1 MSYKLLYH
9 PSVFKEDLPKI
20 SSDQKERIKHVIE
33 TRLLENPLLAGRP
46 LRQSL
51 KGHMKLRVGDWR
63 IIYRIEKEYIIVL
76 KIGHRRE
83 VYRRVVKRA
92 E

>member
-9 PSVFKEDLPKI
+9 PSVYKEDLPKI

-33 TRLLENPLLAGRP
+33 TRLLENPLLVGKP

-63 IIYRIEKEYIIVL
+63 IIYRIEKNDIVVL
-76 KIGHRRE
+76 KIGHRKE
-83 VYRRVVKRA
+83 VYRRATGRL
-92 E
+92 